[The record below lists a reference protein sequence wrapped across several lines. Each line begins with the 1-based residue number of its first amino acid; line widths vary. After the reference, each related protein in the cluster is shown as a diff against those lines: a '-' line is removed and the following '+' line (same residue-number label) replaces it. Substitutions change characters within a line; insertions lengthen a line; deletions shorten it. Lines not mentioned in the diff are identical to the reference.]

1 MINLQFSVFWL
12 KNLAWNMGSPY
23 VSPRVRQDEKTQVA
37 DHIELQLCQFNVQKM
52 SNKPIK
58 IW

>member
-1 MINLQFSVFWL
+1 
-12 KNLAWNMGSPY
+12 MGSPY